1 MRFLY
6 KLMYTIGFT
15 PWDTQDTQVPTVLQ
29 DIIEGT
35 QAISTGKALDLGCGM
50 GRHSI
55 YLASHGW
62 QVTGLDSSG
71 RALRT
76 ARQRAEKV
84 GLNVTFIR
92 GDVTRLE
99 KTGLTG
105 PFNFF
110 LDGGCFHGMSDDER
124 SRYNN
129 SITQVAASD
138 SELLI
143 FSFGPNKRGIPP
155 RGAEIGDVDRCFSAN
170 WKIISSVIDRDMPD
184 TLKDS
189 YTYAAWY
196 RLKKH

>member
-6 KLMYTIGFT
+6 KLMYRIGFT
-15 PWDTQDTQVPTVLQ
+15 PWDTPDTPVPGVLQ
-29 DIIEGT
+29 DIIEGP
-35 QAISTGKALDLGCGM
+35 QAIPPGRALDLGCGM

-62 QVTGLDSSG
+62 QVTGVDSTG
-71 RALRT
+71 RALRI

-84 GLNVTFIR
+84 GLNVNFIR
-92 GDVTRLE
+92 GDVTRIE

-110 LDGGCFHGMSDDER
+110 LDGGCFHGMSEDER
-124 SRYNN
+124 SRYSK

-155 RGAEIGDVDRCFSAN
+155 RGAEIGDVERCFSDN
-170 WKIISSVIDRDMPD
+170 WKITWSIIDRDMPD

-189 YTYAAWY
+189 YMYSAWY
-196 RLKKH
+196 RLKKQ